1 MPCSV
6 SQIDQVFG
14 RFPAGVFILSA
25 AHEDARFGMLAR
37 WVQPC
42 AIEPPM
48 VMAAIER
55 GNAIAPLIRDSRR
68 FALCQIA
75 PDDRQTI
82 RRFSVHYEPEADPF
96 VGALLLDRDQGPP
109 VLASA
114 MSYIDCQLAR
124 HVDIGGDHEIYV
136 GLILEARILGDEPPR
151 TAA

>member
-1 MPCSV
+1 MSGSD
-6 SQIDQVFG
+6 SQITRVLGQ
-14 RFPAGVFILSA
+14 FPAGAFILTA
-25 AHEDARFGMLAR
+25 AHEQSRFGMLAR

-48 VMAAIER
+48 VMAAVER

-68 FALCQIA
+68 FALCQIE

-82 RRFSVHYEPEADPF
+82 RRFSVHYEPDADPF
-96 VGALLLDRDQGPP
+96 VGVPLLELDQGPP
-109 VLASA
+109 VLAGA
-114 MSYIDCQLAR
+114 MSYIDCELAR

-136 GLILEARILGDEPPR
+136 GLILEARILSDEPPR